1 MMQTATETADISCEL
16 IPKPALYL
24 FEARLPAALIARVN
38 DYIDG
43 LGARAQDY
51 SGSLV
56 GQIRR
61 DPRSAQLSLDLRDKV
76 PADLAGIM
84 AEMGRQYIGAVGHR
98 AAVTPIDMWS
108 VHSYSG
114 DYNPLHDHGGK
125 TLLGLASILYLKV
138 PRVIAEKPD
147 IPHGGAP
154 KLHMASG
161 NCDGFTQLV
170 WGATGMRDYSL
181 LRPPTQQYVKPEE
194 GKLLLFP
201 NWLLHRVEPFFG
213 DGERRTLSCNM
224 DVIFDEP
231 NWY

>member
-1 MMQTATETADISCEL
+1 MQTATETAEISCEL

-76 PADLAGIM
+76 PADLAGIL

-147 IPHGGAP
+147 IPHGGV
-154 KLHMASG
+154 
-161 NCDGFTQLV
+161 TQLI

-213 DGERRTLSCNM
+213 EGERRTLSCNM

>member
-1 MMQTATETADISCEL
+1 MQTATETADISCEL

-108 VHSYSG
+108 VHSYAG

-125 TLLGLASILYLKV
+125 TFLGLSSILYLMV
-138 PRVIAEKPD
+138 PPAIVQKED
-147 IPHGGAP
+147 VPHGGAP

-161 NCDGFTQLV
+161 NCDG
-170 WGATGMRDYSL
+170 
-181 LRPPTQQYVKPEE
+181 LRSSSGVRPACVITVCC
-194 GKLLLFP
+194 G
-201 NWLLHRVEPFFG
+201 
-213 DGERRTLSCNM
+213 RRASNMSSPKRASC
-224 DVIFDEP
+224 
-231 NWY
+231 